1 MSGHSK
7 WHNIQAKKGKAD
19 AQRGAVFTKIG
30 REIAIAVREGGA
42 NPESNGK
49 LRDIIA
55 KAKAN
60 NMPNDNIQ
68 RSIKK
73 ASGELSNVVYEEIT
87 YEGYAPGGVAVI
99 VDCISDNRN
108 RTASDVRHCFAK
120 YGGNLGTTGSVGF
133 MFDERGVLVVEREPG
148 TDEDEM
154 MMTALDAGAEDVKVD
169 DDVFEIL
176 TAPNDFSTVRENLE
190 KQGITFLSAEVAKIP
205 QNTVAVTDPD
215 TVLKIQKML
224 DLLEENDDVQNV
236 FHNADLPDD
245 DSRRVIVLQCFSP
258 VPGTEPISGQPGI
271 GLFFPVN
278 KRRKRA

>member
-133 MFDERGVLVVEREPG
+133 MFDERGVLVVERQPG
-148 TDEDEM
+148 SDEDEM
-154 MMTALDAGAEDVKVD
+154 MMIALDAGAEDVKVD
-169 DDVFEIL
+169 EDVYEIL

-190 KQGITFLSAEVAKIP
+190 KQGYTFLSAEVQKIP

-215 TVLKIQKML
+215 TIQKIQKML

-236 FHNADLPDD
+236 FHNADLPDED
-245 DSRRVIVLQCFSP
+245 ED
-258 VPGTEPISGQPGI
+258 ED
-271 GLFFPVN
+271 
-278 KRRKRA
+278 

>member
-133 MFDERGVLVVEREPG
+133 MFDECGVLVVERQPG
-148 TDEDEM
+148 SDEDEM
-154 MMTALDAGAEDVKVD
+154 MMTALDAGAEDVKVEE
-169 DDVFEIL
+169 DVFEIL
-176 TAPNDFSTVRENLE
+176 TAPNDFSAVREKLE
-190 KQGITFLSAEVAKIP
+190 KQGLTFLSAEVQKIP

-236 FHNADLPDD
+236 FHNADLPDED
-245 DSRRVIVLQCFSP
+245 
-258 VPGTEPISGQPGI
+258 EEE
-271 GLFFPVN
+271 
-278 KRRKRA
+278 

>member
-49 LRDIIA
+49 LRDVIA

-73 ASGELSNVVYEEIT
+73 ASGELNNVVYEEIT

-99 VDCISDNRN
+99 VETISDNRN
-108 RTASDVRHCFAK
+108 RTASDIRHCFAK

-133 MFDERGVLVVEREPG
+133 MFDTRGVLVVERTAG
-148 TDEDEM
+148 MDEDELM
-154 MMTALDAGAEDVKVD
+154 MMALDAGAEDVRPD
-169 DDVFEIL
+169 EDVVEIL
-176 TAPNDFSTVRENLE
+176 TDPNEFSSVREALE
-190 KQGITFLSAEVAKIP
+190 QQGLTFLSAEVQKIP
-205 QNTVAVTDPD
+205 QNTVEVTDPD
-215 TVLKIQKML
+215 TLEKIRKML
-224 DLLEENDDVQNV
+224 DLLEESDDVQNV
-236 FHNADLPDD
+236 YHNAELPDED
-245 DSRRVIVLQCFSP
+245 EED
-258 VPGTEPISGQPGI
+258 
-271 GLFFPVN
+271 
-278 KRRKRA
+278 

>member
-133 MFDERGVLVVEREPG
+133 MFDERGVLVVEKTPG
-148 TDEDEM
+148 SDEDEM
-154 MMTALDAGAEDVKVD
+154 MMIALDAGADDVNVEEDVY
-169 DDVFEIL
+169 EIL
-176 TAPNDFSTVRENLE
+176 TAPNDFSAVREKLE
-190 KQGITFLSAEVAKIP
+190 QQGITFLSAEVQKIP

-236 FHNADLPDD
+236 FHNADLPEED
-245 DSRRVIVLQCFSP
+245 
-258 VPGTEPISGQPGI
+258 EEE
-271 GLFFPVN
+271 
-278 KRRKRA
+278 

>member
-133 MFDERGVLVVEREPG
+133 MFDERGVLVIEREPG
-148 TDEDEM
+148 SDEDEM
-154 MMTALDAGAEDVKVD
+154 MMIALDAGAEDVKVEE
-169 DDVFEIL
+169 DVYEIL
-176 TAPNDFSTVRENLE
+176 TAPADFSTVRENLE
-190 KQGITFLSAEVAKIP
+190 KQGFSFLSAEVQKIP
-205 QNTVAVTDPD
+205 QNTVEVTDPD
-215 TVLKIQKML
+215 TIQKIQKML
-224 DLLEENDDVQNV
+224 DLLEESDDVQNV
-236 FHNADLPDD
+236 YHNADLPDED
-245 DSRRVIVLQCFSP
+245 
-258 VPGTEPISGQPGI
+258 EEE
-271 GLFFPVN
+271 
-278 KRRKRA
+278 